1 MRRVPGLNKRTMPVP
16 SLECQ
21 AGDDFQND
29 TDIPVLRIYKS
40 SCRALADS
48 GPRSRK
54 QRLKRLGSRGTRSQ
68 ARENKVES
76 GCVHLPD
83 HQGRMLLTGSRI
95 AALGR
100 PSSSGVSSLPPP
112 PPCERP
118 GLKDTL
124 TERGH
129 PETGILLSPPLPQN
143 SSL

>member
-1 MRRVPGLNKRTMPVP
+1 MGRVPGLNKRTMPGP

-21 AGDDFQND
+21 GGDDSQND
-29 TDIPVLRIYKS
+29 MNIPVLRIYKP
-40 SCRALADS
+40 SCRTLADS

-54 QRLKRLGSRGTRSQ
+54 QRLMRLRSRGTRSQ

-76 GCVHLPD
+76 GCAHLPA

-100 PSSSGVSSLPPP
+100 PSSSGVPSLPPP
-112 PPCERP
+112 PPCQRP
-118 GLKDTL
+118 GLKDIL

-129 PETGILLSPPLPQN
+129 PEIGILTPPVPQN
-143 SSL
+143 HSL